1 MKTPKILI
9 HLAGG
14 ALVAMA
20 ASSLSSACSSNSAG
34 NPAPTPED
42 GGNDVASSSSSGSG
56 GSSGSSGGGGSSSGS
71 SSGGLTD
78 GPTPIDTGNCQ
89 SDSSVCNSCYS
100 DAQAA
105 QDPYNACSA
114 YAVNCTK
121 FDNTRVP
128 LNDGGVPPVP

>member
-1 MKTPKILI
+1 MKTPKILL

-20 ASSLSSACSSNSAG
+20 ASSLASACSSDNAS
-34 NPAPTPED
+34 NPSPTSED
-42 GGNDVASSSSSGSG
+42 GGNDVTSSSSSGGSG
-56 GSSGSSGGGGSSSGS
+56 GSSGSSSGGSGS
-71 SSGGLTD
+71 SSGALTD
-78 GPTPIDTGNCQ
+78 GPPPIDTGSCQ
-89 SDSSVCNSCYS
+89 SDSSVCNSCYT

-105 QDPYNACSA
+105 QDPYNACSI

-121 FDNTRVP
+121 FDNGRVP